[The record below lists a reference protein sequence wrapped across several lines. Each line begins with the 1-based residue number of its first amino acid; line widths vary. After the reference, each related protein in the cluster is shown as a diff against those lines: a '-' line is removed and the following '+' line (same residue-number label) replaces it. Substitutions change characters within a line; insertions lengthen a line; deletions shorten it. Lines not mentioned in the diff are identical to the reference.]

1 MATALHVCIRPR
13 ISKKHVSSASQLAE
27 YKRKM
32 HNIWV
37 RTNNKQSNIIYL
49 ESEEDDDDEEP
60 QQQPQQPP
68 PLVAQ
73 QQQPPLV
80 AQHPPPQQP
89 PVNDVEF
96 VKEVIIISQRNA
108 QINARSRIKDLF
120 NNPLLQMNVDER
132 PFNAGQYY

>member
-1 MATALHVCIRPR
+1 MATTLHVCIRPR

-49 ESEEDDDDEEP
+49 ESEDDDDEEP

-68 PLVAQ
+68 PPLVAQ

-80 AQHPPPQQP
+80 AQQP

-132 PFNAGQYY
+132 PFNGGQYY